1 MIALIPGEEV
11 MHRLIIASVALATT
25 PSLAFADDMFN
36 GVSVT
41 ADSGG
46 ETRILF
52 ESLNPDIMR
61 MQTGERVTLNFGNGY
76 EAELDRLA
84 SQEMGGQ
91 VWVGRLANH
100 TIHNRVLI
108 TQTNGFVFGR
118 IQTNDGLWLIIP
130 EANGHRIMQMP
141 EGGERL
147 QNPDDVLIP
156 NYDLVVQEGLES
168 VANGGEVIAEAVP
181 VGSNGTVD
189 IAVFYSQGFSARW
202 GLATGGRVQYLM
214 AVLDQALIDSDTGLR
229 ARLVHL
235 DSVTLANDAA
245 PQSETLNN
253 LSGDPNGDTAVTE
266 DLSALRAAGVTYGA
280 DLVAI
285 LQRSLT
291 GQSSCGLAWGIG
303 QPATNGVI
311 GAGSLP
317 YGYSVSA
324 DWIKDTDSPVGSFSF
339 CSDVTFAHEIGHNLG
354 FAHNVEDAG
363 GAPTGGVRTYAHGHR
378 VDCTFG
384 TIMAYSSGAGV
395 TCPPGAPNGPGGEAE
410 ALYFSNPSIT
420 LCPGGAACGIAAPGE
435 ERIAYSDIDRPL
447 TEDPADNARAA
458 REESLNVTAFRPEAP
473 RVVSSVLPITRSVTN
488 GSPATAFAT
497 IINPAATG
505 STATGCGLRLAG
517 ASAAQ
522 FTYQTTTAANA
533 LTGTANTPVDIAAGG
548 VQNYL
553 FSVTSAADFIDGV
566 GTPGFYPS
574 TNNESDLFIEAFCG
588 NRRSAEYTLGLN
600 SLTFR
605 STAAASADVI
615 ALAAT
620 LPANPGRVV
629 VPTTG
634 SFVGVFSVAVSNVGS
649 SGSIT
654 ASVDTGGRTLAIT
667 DIEICQTDP
676 GTGACTTA
684 RAATQTL
691 TIGAAATATFGVF
704 VRGTGAAIANDPA
717 RNRVF
722 VRFAEGANAVGA
734 TSVAVRTE

>member
-1 MIALIPGEEV
+1 MN
-11 MHRLIIASVALATT
+11 RLIVAGIAMTAMPVM
-25 PSLAFADDMFN
+25 AFADDMFA
-36 GVSVT
+36 GVSTV
-41 ADSGG
+41 ADSNG
-46 ETRILF
+46 ETRIMF

-61 MQTGERVTLNFGNGY
+61 MEAGERVSLNFGPGY
-76 EAELDRLA
+76 EAELDRLDNQA
-84 SQEMGGQ
+84 LGAR
-91 VWVGRLANH
+91 VWVGRLADH

-118 IQTNDGLWLIIP
+118 IQTEDGLWMIIP

-147 QNPDDVLIP
+147 QNRNDVLIP
-156 NYDLVVQEGLES
+156 NYDLVVQEGRDR
-168 VANGGEVIAEAVP
+168 VAEIEEGTADAVA
-181 VGSNGTVD
+181 VGSNGIID

-235 DSVTLANDAA
+235 DSVTLDNDAA
-245 PQSETLNN
+245 DQSETLNN
-253 LSGDPNGDTAVTE
+253 LSGNPNGDTPETQ
-266 DLSALRAAGVTYGA
+266 DLSALRDAGVTYGA

-303 QPATNGVI
+303 QPASNGVI
-311 GAGSLP
+311 SQASRT

-324 DWIKDTDSPVGSFSF
+324 DWIRDTDSPSGSYSF

-363 GAPTGGVRTYAHGHR
+363 GSPDGGVRTYAHGHR

-384 TIMAYSSGAGV
+384 TIMSYSSASDV
-395 TCPPGAPNGPGGEAE
+395 TCPAGAPHGPGDEAE
-410 ALYFSNPSIT
+410 ALYFSNPDIS
-420 LCPGGAACGIAAPGE
+420 LCPDGAACGRAFDDP
-435 ERIAYSDIDRPL
+435 
-447 TEDPADNARAA
+447 DPADNARAA
-458 REESLNVTAFRPEAP
+458 REESLNVVSFRDEAP

-488 GSPATAFAT
+488 GTAATAFAT

-517 ASAAQ
+517 ATPSQ
-522 FTYQTTTAANA
+522 FSYQTTTSANA
-533 LTGTANTPVDIAAGG
+533 LTGTANTPVSIAAGAA
-548 VQNYL
+548 QNFL
-553 FSVTSAADFIDGV
+553 FSVTSADEFVDGV

-574 TNNESDLFIEAFCG
+574 NNNESDLFIEAFCD

-605 STAAASADVI
+605 STAAGSADIV
-615 ALAAT
+615 ALAT
-620 LPANPGRVV
+620 SGDPGRVN

-634 SFVGVFSVAVSNVGS
+634 SFVGVFAVAISNVGTTGTIDVS
-649 SGSIT
+649 
-654 ASVDTGGRTLAIT
+654 ADTGGRTLAI
-667 DIEICQTDP
+667 DEIEICQTDP
-676 GTGACTTA
+676 DTGVCTSA
-684 RAATQTL
+684 RDATQSL
-691 TIGAAATATFGVF
+691 SVGADGTATFGIF
-704 VRGTGAAIANDPA
+704 VRGTGAAISNDPA

-722 VRFAEGANAVGA
+722 VRFAEGGNAVGA

>member
-1 MIALIPGEEV
+1 MRHIFMA
-11 MHRLIIASVALATT
+11 AAALAII
-25 PSLAFADDMFN
+25 PSIAYADDMFN
-36 GVSVT
+36 GVTILAESE
-41 ADSGG
+41 G
-46 ETRILF
+46 ETQIQF
-52 ESLNPDIMR
+52 ESLNPEMMR
-61 MQTGERVTLNFGNGY
+61 MNTGERITLNFGEGY
-76 EAELDRLA
+76 EAELDRLE

-108 TQTNGFVFGR
+108 TQTNGFTFGR
-118 IQTNDGLWLIIP
+118 IQTEDGLWLIIP
-130 EANGHRIMQMP
+130 ENGRHRIMQMP

-147 QNPDDVLIP
+147 ENRDDVLFP
-156 NYDLVVQEGLES
+156 NYDLVVEEARERTAELNEDT
-168 VANGGEVIAEAVP
+168 AEAVP
-181 VGSNGTVD
+181 VGSNGIID
-189 IAVFYSQGFSARW
+189 LAIFYSQGFSARW

-235 DSVTLANDAA
+235 DSVTLTNDAA

-253 LSGDPNGDTAVTE
+253 LSGDPNGDTAETQ
-266 DLSALRAAGVTYGA
+266 DLSALRTAGVTYGA

-324 DWIKDTDSPVGSFSF
+324 DWIADTDSPMGAYSF
-339 CSDVTFAHEIGHNLG
+339 CSDVTFAHEVGHNIG
-354 FAHNVEDAG
+354 FTHNVEDAG

-384 TIMAYSSGAGV
+384 TIMSYSSGAGV
-395 TCPPGAPNGPGGEAE
+395 TCPPGAPNGPGGEVE
-410 ALYFSNPSIT
+410 AMYFSNPDIT
-420 LCPGGAACGIAAPGE
+420 LCPGGAACGIAAPGQE
-435 ERIAYSDIDRPL
+435 IIASAQIDGPL
-447 TEDPADNARAA
+447 TSDPADNARAA
-458 REESLNVTAFRPEAP
+458 REESLNVVSFRPEAP

-505 STATGCGLRLAG
+505 STATACGLRLAG
-517 ASAAQ
+517 ATAGQ
-522 FTYQTTTAANA
+522 FSYQTTTGANA
-533 LTGTANTPVDIAAGG
+533 LTGTVNTPIDIAAGAA
-548 VQNYL
+548 QNFL

-574 TNNESDLFIEAFCG
+574 ANNESDLFIEAFCG
-588 NRRSAEYTLGLN
+588 NRRSAEYRLGLN

-605 STAAASADVI
+605 STTVATADVV

-620 LPANPGRVV
+620 LPAAPGYVV
-629 VPTTG
+629 VPTTTP
-634 SFVGVFSVAVSNVGS
+634 FVGVFSVAVSNVGT
-649 SGSIT
+649 SGSIVVS
-654 ASVDTGGRTLAIT
+654 ADTGGRTLAIAT
-667 DIEICQTDP
+667 LEICQTDP
-676 GTGACTTA
+676 GTGACTTP

-691 TIGAAATATFGVF
+691 TIGAAATATFGIF

-722 VRFAEGANAVGA
+722 VRFTEGANAVGA
-734 TSVAVRTE
+734 TSVAVRTP

>member
-1 MIALIPGEEV
+1 MRRLLIAGVAIATIPS
-11 MHRLIIASVALATT
+11 M
-25 PSLAFADDMFN
+25 AFADSMFG

-46 ETRILF
+46 DTRIMF
-52 ESLNPDIMR
+52 ESLNPDVMR
-61 MQTGERVTLNFGNGY
+61 MDVGDRVSLNFGPGY
-76 EAELDRLA
+76 EAELDRIED
-84 SQEMGGQ
+84 QEMGSR
-91 VWVGRLANH
+91 VWVGRLAGH

-118 IQTNDGLWLIIP
+118 IQTEDGLWMIIP
-130 EANGHRIMQMP
+130 EANGHRIMQLP

-147 QNPDDVLIP
+147 QNRNDVLIP
-156 NYDLVVQEGLES
+156 NYDLVVQEGRER
-168 VANGGEVIAEAVP
+168 AAEAGETIAEAVP
-181 VGSNGTVD
+181 VGSNGIVD

-235 DSVTLANDAA
+235 DSVTLNNDAA
-245 PQSETLNN
+245 NQSETLNN
-253 LSGDPNGDTAVTE
+253 LSGNPNGDTPETQ

-311 GAGSLP
+311 NQNSRRF
-317 YGYSVSA
+317 GYSVSA
-324 DWIKDTDSPVGSFSF
+324 DWIADTDTPVGQYSF

-363 GAPTGGVRTYAHGHR
+363 GTPGGGVRTYAHGHR

-384 TIMAYSSGAGV
+384 TIMAYSSGGGV

-410 ALYFSNPSIT
+410 ALYFSNPDIN
-420 LCPGGAACGIAAPGE
+420 LCPNGAACGIAAPAAAADLDGV
-435 ERIAYSDIDRPL
+435 L
-447 TEDPADNARAA
+447 TNDPADNARAA
-458 REESLNVTAFRPEAP
+458 REESLNVVNFRAEAP

-488 GSPATAFAT
+488 GTAATAFAT

-522 FTYQTTTAANA
+522 FSYQTTTAANA
-533 LTGTANTPVDIAAGG
+533 LSGTVNTPADIAAGAA
-548 VQNYL
+548 QNYV
-553 FSVTSAADFIDGV
+553 FSVTSAADFVDGV
-566 GTPGFYPS
+566 GTQAFYPS
-574 TNNESDLFIEAFCG
+574 NNNESDLFIEAYCA

-605 STAAASADVI
+605 STAAGSADIV
-615 ALAAT
+615 ALAT
-620 LPANPGRVV
+620 SGDPGRVN

-634 SFVGVFSVAVSNVGS
+634 NFVGVFAVAISNVGNAGNIVVS
-649 SGSIT
+649 
-654 ASVDTGGRTLAIT
+654 ADTGGRTLAINN
-667 DIEICQTDP
+667 IEICPTDAL
-676 GTGACTTA
+676 GACTA
-684 RAATQTL
+684 PRAATQN
-691 TIGAAATATFGVF
+691 IAVGANGTATFGIF

-722 VRFAEGANAVGA
+722 VRFAEGGNAVGA
-734 TSVAVRTE
+734 TSVAVRTQ